1 MQVVPRPP
9 PFVLAGRD
17 TLKTPWDFFKS
28 VFKPYKPDT
37 PLLLDFC
44 FEVDWIHGKCDK
56 IIKNDQDERKAYLK
70 SIYKQ
75 IREVYKYYSGLSP
88 LGGRITCAGPG
99 TMTEL
104 IHHCPDFIDGK
115 TVKISDIDFQMIACN
130 GGKKVNT
137 WLSPDKALVRF
148 QMMEFL
154 VRLSIDKYI
163 KPKITESYLEA
174 I

>member
-1 MQVVPRPP
+1 
-9 PFVLAGRD
+9 
-17 TLKTPWDFFKS
+17 
-28 VFKPYKPDT
+28 
-37 PLLLDFC
+37 
-44 FEVDWIHGKCDK
+44 
-56 IIKNDQDERKAYLK
+56 
-70 SIYKQ
+70 
-75 IREVYKYYSGLSP
+75 
-88 LGGRITCAGPG
+88 
-99 TMTEL
+99 MTEL